1 MGSNEKFD
9 ALLGTVIDERYK
21 LISVVGV
28 GGMSVVFKASDLQ
41 DNNKIVALKLLS
53 DSSDANSHAVKCFIN
68 ESRAISMLDHE
79 NIIKVYDM
87 SLSGELK
94 YIVMELAEG
103 MTLKEYMQERHSK
116 LTIEESISFI
126 EQILLALEH
135 AHERGVIHRDVKP
148 HNMIVSKDGKLKV
161 TDFGIARAP
170 GSDTISM
177 SDKALGT
184 VYYISPEQASGKE
197 TGTYSDIYS
206 VGVMLYEMTTGVL
219 PFDADAPVSVAMKQ
233 ISDDPTPPT
242 TIDPKFPVGVE
253 QVILKAMSKS
263 PEDRFKSARSMLR
276 AIRILK
282 ESPSVVFE
290 TKAKKP
296 EESKGQDMGNQ
307 SKSKKKQTK
316 KAKITLFPI
325 ILGMVLAFFSVLIIS
340 GMVVVLSV
348 FNSTS
353 ASEENELYVTVPS
366 LVGQVYDE
374 AMAERLKEEHFE
386 IDVRYAKTLNDT
398 YGYGEIYS
406 TNPSA
411 GEVKKIKN
419 STGTTSLILY
429 VNPLEGKAVFGD
441 YTIMTLTAAKT
452 ALKNRGFDVDKIEV
466 VRAPHDTVMEGHVFK
481 TSPEEGEMAST
492 ADSVTLYVS
501 TGRSLEN
508 VMAMPNLVGKSRGQ
522 ATVELKDFNLEFV
535 TVSNSADVGTV
546 VGQSITPYTV
556 ICPEFC
562 DTIKLFVSDGAG
574 KTGIDE
580 VKLYIVMP
588 SLIGKSILDAEEAM
602 AEFIANGI
610 KVTYKESEIEAEVGE
625 ITEQSIP
632 ADEKV
637 PLNYDG
643 EIVIRFGTGYSQVE
657 EPPVPSLPELPS
669 IIKPD
674 ND

>member
-1 MGSNEKFD
+1 
-9 ALLGTVIDERYK
+9 
-21 LISVVGV
+21 
-28 GGMSVVFKASDLQ
+28 
-41 DNNKIVALKLLS
+41 
-53 DSSDANSHAVKCFIN
+53 
-68 ESRAISMLDHE
+68 
-79 NIIKVYDM
+79 
-87 SLSGELK
+87 
-94 YIVMELAEG
+94 
-103 MTLKEYMQERHSK
+103 
-116 LTIEESISFI
+116 
-126 EQILLALEH
+126 
-135 AHERGVIHRDVKP
+135 
-148 HNMIVSKDGKLKV
+148 
-161 TDFGIARAP
+161 
-170 GSDTISM
+170 
-177 SDKALGT
+177 
-184 VYYISPEQASGKE
+184 
-197 TGTYSDIYS
+197 
-206 VGVMLYEMTTGVL
+206 
-219 PFDADAPVSVAMKQ
+219 
-233 ISDDPTPPT
+233 
-242 TIDPKFPVGVE
+242 
-253 QVILKAMSKS
+253 
-263 PEDRFKSARSMLR
+263 
-276 AIRILK
+276 
-282 ESPSVVFE
+282 
-290 TKAKKP
+290 
-296 EESKGQDMGNQ
+296 
-307 SKSKKKQTK
+307 
-316 KAKITLFPI
+316 
-325 ILGMVLAFFSVLIIS
+325 
-340 GMVVVLSV
+340 
-348 FNSTS
+348 
-353 ASEENELYVTVPS
+353 
-366 LVGQVYDE
+366 
-374 AMAERLKEEHFE
+374 
-386 IDVRYAKTLNDT
+386 
-398 YGYGEIYS
+398 
-406 TNPSA
+406 
-411 GEVKKIKN
+411 
-419 STGTTSLILY
+419 
-429 VNPLEGKAVFGD
+429 
-441 YTIMTLTAAKT
+441 MTLTAAKT

-492 ADSVTLYVS
+492 SDSVTLYVS